1 MKLCTYIATLGPV
14 GYLPAPGTMG
24 SLATLPLV
32 YAISSLFMLDQCI
45 FILFFSIISYFAIKK
60 ALPYFVSHDPSH
72 IILDEVIG
80 CLVTF
85 IGIDFSCQSLVVGF
99 FLFRLF
105 DILKPF
111 GIKNIEK
118 IGGAWGVI
126 LDDVIAGLFANI
138 ILRLLIV

>member
-1 MKLCTYIATLGPV
+1 MKLCKYIATLGSV

-24 SLATLPLV
+24 TLATLPLV

-45 FILFFSIISYFAIKK
+45 FILFFSIVSYFAIKK

-85 IGIDFSCQSLVVGF
+85 IGIDFSCQSLVAGF

-111 GIKNIEK
+111 GIKRVEK
-118 IGGAWGVI
+118 IGGAFGII
-126 LDDVIAGLFANI
+126 LDDVVAGLFANVM
-138 ILRLLIV
+138 LRLSII